1 MWQSKLKISMPNSN
15 NFDLIIVGGG
25 ILGAATLYLYQKQNP
40 TSRVL
45 LIEKESELASH
56 QTARNSGVIHS
67 GIYYKPNSLKA
78 KNCREGLKLLYA
90 FCKEFN
96 VPHDNCGKLIIAKN
110 DDEIKSL
117 KLLQERGKQNGI
129 NGIQLL
135 DSAEAKKYEP
145 YLECAKALFVPDTGI
160 VDYGLMAKE
169 LINQA
174 KIINSNSVVMYNEK
188 VDDFDKVDEVSHI
201 KAKENTYKSKQVIF
215 CTGLQS
221 DRFARKDGIKLDL
234 RVVPFRGDYYVL
246 QPKAF
251 HKVKNLIYPVADP
264 DLPFLGVHLTRMMNG
279 TIESGPNAVF
289 SFDREGYKR
298 LSFSFQDTAEA
309 IGFAGTWKLFSKF
322 WRTGIAEYRRAFS
335 KRRFLRSLQEMVP
348 SLTIDDL
355 GAHRAGVRAQV
366 VDKKGN
372 LVDDFLIKKG
382 NCGIHVINAPSPAAT
397 ASLSIANMIIEHIVN
412 D

>member
-1 MWQSKLKISMPNSN
+1 
-15 NFDLIIVGGG
+15 
-25 ILGAATLYLYQKQNP
+25 
-40 TSRVL
+40 
-45 LIEKESELASH
+45 
-56 QTARNSGVIHS
+56 
-67 GIYYKPNSLKA
+67 
-78 KNCREGLKLLYA
+78 
-90 FCKEFN
+90 
-96 VPHDNCGKLIIAKN
+96 
-110 DDEIKSL
+110 
-117 KLLQERGKQNGI
+117 
-129 NGIQLL
+129 
-135 DSAEAKKYEP
+135 
-145 YLECAKALFVPDTGI
+145 
-160 VDYGLMAKE
+160 
-169 LINQA
+169 
-174 KIINSNSVVMYNEK
+174 
-188 VDDFDKVDEVSHI
+188 
-201 KAKENTYKSKQVIF
+201 
-215 CTGLQS
+215 LQS

>member
-1 MWQSKLKISMPNSN
+1 MPNNSN

-25 ILGAATLYLYQKQNP
+25 ILGAATFYLYQKQNP
-40 TSRVL
+40 TSRLL

-96 VPHDNCGKLIIAKN
+96 VPFDNCGKLIIAKN
-110 DDEIKSL
+110 EAEIKSL
-117 KLLQERGKQNGI
+117 ELLLERGKKNGI
-129 NGIQLL
+129 NGIKLL
-135 DSAEAKKYEP
+135 DRVEAKKYEP
-145 YLECAKALFVPDTGI
+145 YLECIKALFVPDTGI

-169 LINQA
+169 LVTQA
-174 KIINSNSVVMYNEK
+174 KIINAQSLVLYNEK
-188 VDDFDKVDEVSHI
+188 VEDFDKVDEATHI
-201 KAKENTYKSKQVIF
+201 KSKGNTYKSRQVIF

-221 DRFARKDGIKLDL
+221 DRFARKDGVKLDL

-246 QPKAF
+246 KPKAF
-251 HKVKNLIYPVADP
+251 HKVKNLIYPVANP

-289 SFDREGYKR
+289 SFDREGYKL

-309 IGFAGTWKLFSKF
+309 MGFGGTWKLFSKF
-322 WRTGIAEYRRAFS
+322 WKTGIAEYRRAFS

-348 SLTIDDL
+348 SLEIDDL

-366 VDKKGN
+366 VDNNGN

-397 ASLSIANMIIEHIVN
+397 ACLSIGREIISQLN
-412 D
+412 ASD